1 MIDLASPTQRTLKRL
16 REEGY
21 LTEVVER
28 WNPHA
33 NIRQDLFGWIDIIA
47 IRPGEILAV
56 QATSYSN
63 HSARV
68 TKLKQERREQVE
80 EWLDAGGLAEVWSWK
95 SKQRILKD
103 GTVGKSKV
111 WRPRVTKI
119 TDC

>member
-1 MIDLASPTQRTLKRL
+1 MSSPTQRTLKAL
-16 REEGY
+16 RDEGY

-47 IRPGEILAV
+47 IKPREILAV
-56 QATSYSN
+56 QATSFSN
-63 HSARV
+63 HAARV
-68 TKLKQERREQVE
+68 SKLKLERQEQVQ

-95 SKQRILKD
+95 SEPRILKD
-103 GTVGKSKV
+103 GTVGKSKI
-111 WRPRVTKI
+111 WSPRVTKI

>member
-1 MIDLASPTQRTLKRL
+1 MSSSPTQRTLKAL
-16 REEGY
+16 RNEGY
-21 LTEVVER
+21 VSEVVER

-47 IRPGEILAV
+47 IKPGEILAV

-63 HSARV
+63 HSSRV
-68 TKLKQERREQVE
+68 KKIKTERREQVK
-80 EWLDAGGLAEVWSWK
+80 EWLDAGGIAEVWSWK
-95 SKQRILKD
+95 SKQRVLKD

-111 WRPRVTKI
+111 WSPKVTKI

>member
-1 MIDLASPTQRTLKRL
+1 MSSSPTQRTLKAL
-16 REEGY
+16 RDEGY

-47 IRPGEILAV
+47 IKPGQILAV

-68 TKLKQERREQVE
+68 KKLKTERQEQVG
-80 EWLDAGGLAEVWSWK
+80 EWLSAGGLAEVWSWR
-95 SKQRILKD
+95 SKQRVLKD
-103 GTVGKSKV
+103 GTLGKSKV
-111 WRPRVTKI
+111 WSPKVTKI
-119 TDC
+119 KDC